1 MKLIFHIFHVHFLR
15 VELKFLLKI
24 FNKIYFVNVRHL
36 ISQEFLAQT
45 FQNFQA
51 SSKIFSNKC
60 ILQFKLPHVKTII
73 VIEEPWKGEVELLDA
88 KYENMKTMYTWK
100 NVFDSGKENRSI
112 EPNAPMPEDTAI
124 LMYTSG
130 STGKILP

>member
-1 MKLIFHIFHVHFLR
+1 M
-15 VELKFLLKI
+15 
-24 FNKIYFVNVRHL
+24 
-36 ISQEFLAQT
+36 
-45 FQNFQA
+45 NFQA
-51 SSKIFSNKC
+51 SSKFFSNKC
-60 ILQFKLPHVKTII
+60 ILLFQLPHVKTII